1 MGSFEEIKMA
11 VSLIIKLPQTKALVF
26 LQKKGGGRER
36 ERRKEKG
43 GRKLGKAN

>member
-11 VSLIIKLPQTKALVF
+11 VRSIIKLLQTKAMVF
-26 LQKKGGGRER
+26 YTRRER
-36 ERRKEKG
+36 ERRKGKERK

>member
-11 VSLIIKLPQTKALVF
+11 VNPIIKLPQTKAMVF
-26 LQKKGGGRER
+26 CFFFLKKER
-36 ERRKEKG
+36 RRKEKG